1 MAATLRVVLGTDD
14 ASKLRLP
21 TGIPDSVED
30 LKREITRQCGLSGN
44 FRLQYRDIEFDNEFV
59 NLSSTAELQDKS
71 TVKVIYLPNETDMSP
86 RHDPSSV
93 PEELDEASSISSS
106 LSTADTDILS
116 SPGSTSSGPSL
127 RSQPWPQTFPIPQ
140 FSYEVE
146 VQLERA
152 NCTHLSSG
160 TLLSPSAKLKS
171 DILDSLASEIIKYKV
186 YPSSAEFDTVAEA
199 LIRKHPCLK
208 EQGSVCGYYG
218 WKISLKYKMAN
229 YRTRLRGIGCPE
241 LSINSMKGK
250 HGTTGQSPNQ
260 VKKPRKAEVNYCP
273 DFPVG
278 ETKESLEEERQA
290 LLLEIKKKNQQQ
302 IKSKMGKTFA
312 YRRQEIVMDMP
323 FITELKSRWP
333 ALFSESEVNAE
344 FTRITTVPLLSKF
357 MSQLDGYSDR
367 LLKVFRKKGGEAG
380 RKIRLITAVMDKD
393 PRIERRRECVIK
405 GLCIYLNEEPESL
418 IKTYLD
424 ASSDA
429 SHGMEAIVMGIY
441 VIQHE
446 GAEPDEDPE
455 DVGVIIEGVN
465 VLQGLR
471 NVANGCVL
479 LLGLIYSLNLSYPK
493 ELKHTF
499 EFLQKVVMELD
510 GNRLSQKVQV
520 LKNRLLE

>member
-1 MAATLRVVLGTDD
+1 
-14 ASKLRLP
+14 
-21 TGIPDSVED
+21 
-30 LKREITRQCGLSGN
+30 
-44 FRLQYRDIEFDNEFV
+44 
-59 NLSSTAELQDKS
+59 
-71 TVKVIYLPNETDMSP
+71 MSP
-86 RHDPSSV
+86 RCDPSSV
-93 PEELDEASSISSS
+93 PEELDEASDISSS

-116 SPGSTSSGPSL
+116 SPESTSSGPSL

-152 NCTHLSSG
+152 NRTYLSSG

-208 EQGSVCGYYG
+208 EQGSVSG
-218 WKISLKYKMAN
+218 WIL
-229 YRTRLRGIGCPE
+229 C
-241 LSINSMKGK
+241 
-250 HGTTGQSPNQ
+250 
-260 VKKPRKAEVNYCP
+260 
-273 DFPVG
+273 
-278 ETKESLEEERQA
+278 
-290 LLLEIKKKNQQQ
+290 
-302 IKSKMGKTFA
+302 
-312 YRRQEIVMDMP
+312 
-323 FITELKSRWP
+323 
-333 ALFSESEVNAE
+333 
-344 FTRITTVPLLSKF
+344 
-357 MSQLDGYSDR
+357 

-380 RKIRLITAVMDKD
+380 RKIRLITALMDKD
-393 PRIERRRECVIK
+393 PRIERRRECVIR
-405 GLCIYLNEEPESL
+405 GLCIYLNGGPESL

-429 SHGMEAIVMGIY
+429 SHGMEAIVMGSMSY
-441 VIQHE
+441 NE
-446 GAEPDEDPE
+446 GAESDEDPE

-499 EFLQKVVMELD
+499 EFLQKVVMELN